1 MKPCVLFNPLAR
13 GEKAATFRKRLESL
27 RTELDI
33 RETISPDCARR
44 LAKEAVE
51 QGCDTVAAAGGD
63 GTFNEVLNGVGLVPK
78 AFGRVRLGLLPLGTA
93 NVFAKE
99 LRIPLELEKALEVL
113 RRGKERLVDLA
124 MAFFEKEGQGVCR
137 YFGQLGGAGL
147 DARAID
153 LVNWKW
159 KKHFGTLAYVAAGLK
174 AIAETPVKLTLSN
187 GMETASGE
195 LALISNG
202 RYYGGKFEVFP
213 NAGLSDGLLRA
224 AVFERVHWA
233 DLARRGW
240 GLFTR
245 TMLRQEGIRVLQGT
259 KLELKSDQS
268 ARFHLEGDL
277 AGQLPCVFKVSPR
290 SLRMI
295 VP

>member
-1 MKPCVLFNPLAR
+1 MRPCVLFNPLAR
-13 GEKAATFRKRLESL
+13 GEKAAAFRRRLESL
-27 RTELDI
+27 RTELDLC
-33 RETISPDCARR
+33 ETSSPDSARR

-51 QGCDTVAAAGGD
+51 RGCDTVAAAGGD
-63 GTFNEVLNGVGLVPK
+63 GTFNEVLNGVGSVSK

-99 LRIPLELEKALEVL
+99 LGLPLELEAALAVL

-124 MAFFEKEGQGVCR
+124 MAFFEEEGQNVCR

-147 DARAID
+147 DARAVG
-153 LVNWKW
+153 LVNWEL

-174 AIAETPVKLTLSN
+174 AIAETPVKLTVSN
-187 GMETASGE
+187 GSETASGE
-195 LALISNG
+195 LALIGNG

-213 NAGLSDGLLRA
+213 DASLADGLLRA
-224 AVFERVHWA
+224 AVFERVRWT

-245 TMLRQEGIRVLQGT
+245 TMLRQEGIRVLQGFR
-259 KLELKSDQS
+259 LELKSGQA

-277 AGQLPCVFKVSPR
+277 AGRLPCVFKVLPQG
-290 SLRMI
+290 LRMI

>member
-1 MKPCVLFNPLAR
+1 MRPCVLFNPLAR
-13 GEKAATFRKRLESL
+13 GEKAAAFRKCLESL
-27 RTELDI
+27 RTELDL
-33 RETISPDCARR
+33 RETTSPDSARR
-44 LAKEAVE
+44 LAKEAAE
-51 QGCDTVAAAGGD
+51 QGCDTLAAAGGD

-78 AFGRVRLGLLPLGTA
+78 AFERVRLGLLPLGTA

-99 LRIPLELEKALEVL
+99 LGLPLELEAALEVL

-124 MAFFEKEGQGVCR
+124 MAFFEEEGQSVCR

-153 LVNWKW
+153 LVNWEW

-174 AIAETPVKLTLSN
+174 AITETPVKLTVSN
-187 GMETASGE
+187 GSETAAGE
-195 LALISNG
+195 LALIGNG

-213 NAGLSDGLLRA
+213 GSSLADGLLRA
-224 AVFERVHWA
+224 AVFEQVRWA

-245 TMLRQEGIRVLQGT
+245 TMLRQEGIRVLQGSR
-259 KLELKSDQS
+259 LELKSDQE

-277 AGQLPCVFKVSPR
+277 AGRLPCVFKVSPR

>member
-13 GEKAATFRKRLESL
+13 GEKATKFRKRLESL
-27 RTELDI
+27 RTELDF
-33 RETISPDCARR
+33 RETISPDSARR
-44 LAKEAVE
+44 LAKAAVE
-51 QGCDTVAAAGGD
+51 QGCSIVVAAGGD

-78 AFGRVRLGLLPLGTA
+78 AFERVRLGLLPLGTA

-99 LRIPLELEKALEVL
+99 LGIPLELEKALEVL
-113 RRGKERLVDLA
+113 RRGKERFVDLA
-124 MAFFEKEGQGVCR
+124 MAFFEKEGQSVCR

-153 LVNWKW
+153 LVNWEW
-159 KKHFGTLAYVAAGLK
+159 KKHFGTLAYVVAGLK
-174 AIAETPVKLTLSN
+174 AIAETPVKLTVSN
-187 GMETASGE
+187 GSETASGE
-195 LALISNG
+195 LALIGNG

-213 NAGLSDGLLRA
+213 DASLADGLLRA
-224 AVFERVHWA
+224 AVFERVHWV

-245 TMLRQEGIRVLQGT
+245 TMLRQEGVRVLQGT
-259 KLELKSDQS
+259 QLKLKSDQE

>member
-1 MKPCVLFNPLAR
+1 MNPCVLFNPLAR
-13 GEKAATFRKRLESL
+13 GERAAAFQKRLESL
-27 RTELDI
+27 RTELDF
-33 RETISPDCARR
+33 RETTSPDSARR

-51 QGCDTVAAAGGD
+51 RGCNVVAAAGGD

-78 AFGRVRLGLLPLGTA
+78 AFERVRLGLLPLGTA

-99 LRIPLELEKALEVL
+99 LGIPLELEKALGIL

-124 MAFFEKEGQGVCR
+124 MAFFEEDGQSVCR

-159 KKHFGTLAYVAAGLK
+159 KKHLGTLAYVAAGLK
-174 AIAETPVKLTLSN
+174 ALAETPVKLTVSN
-187 GMETASGE
+187 GAETAFGE
-195 LALISNG
+195 LALIGNG
-202 RYYGGKFEVFP
+202 RYYGGRFEVFP
-213 NAGLSDGLLRA
+213 DAGLADGLLRA

-245 TMLRQEGIRVLQGT
+245 TMLRQEGVRVLQGT
-259 KLELKSDQS
+259 NLELKSDQEAS
-268 ARFHLEGDL
+268 FHLEGDL
-277 AGQLPCVFKVSPR
+277 AGRLPCVFKVSPR

>member
-27 RTELDI
+27 RTELDF
-33 RETISPDCARR
+33 RETISPDSARR
-44 LAKEAVE
+44 LAKAAVE

-63 GTFNEVLNGVGLVPK
+63 GTFNEVLNGVGAVPN

-99 LRIPLELEKALEVL
+99 LGIPLELEKAWEVL
-113 RRGKERLVDLA
+113 RRGNERSVDLA
-124 MAFFEKEGQGVCR
+124 TAFFEKEGQSVCR
-137 YFGQLGGAGL
+137 YFGQLGGAGW

-174 AIAETPVKLTLSN
+174 AIAETPVKLTVSN
-187 GMETASGE
+187 GSETASGE
-195 LALISNG
+195 LALIGNG

-213 NAGLSDGLLRA
+213 SASLSDGLLRA
-224 AVFERVHWA
+224 AVFEQVRWT

-240 GLFTR
+240 GLFTQ

-259 KLELKSDQS
+259 RLELKSDQAAS
-268 ARFHLEGDL
+268 FHLEGDL

>member
-1 MKPCVLFNPLAR
+1 MRPCVLLNPLAR
-13 GEKAATFRKRLESL
+13 GEKAAAFQKRLESL
-27 RTELDI
+27 QTELDF
-33 RETISPDCARR
+33 RETTSPDSARL
-44 LAKEAVE
+44 LAKAAVE

-78 AFGRVRLGLLPLGTA
+78 AFERVRLGLLPLGTA

-99 LRIPLELEKALEVL
+99 LGLPLELEAALEVL

-124 MAFFEKEGQGVCR
+124 MAFFEEEGQSVCR

-159 KKHFGTLAYVAAGLK
+159 KKHLGTLAYVAAGLK
-174 AIAETPVKLTLSN
+174 ALAETPVKLTVSN
-187 GMETASGE
+187 GAETASGE
-195 LALISNG
+195 LALIGNG

-213 NAGLSDGLLRA
+213 GAGLEDGLLRA
-224 AVFERVHWA
+224 AVFERVRWA

-240 GLFTR
+240 GLLTR
-245 TMLRQEGIRVLQGT
+245 TMLRQEGIRILQGST
-259 KLELKSDQS
+259 LELKSDQETP
-268 ARFHLEGDL
+268 FHLEGDL
-277 AGQLPCVFKVSPR
+277 AGRLPCVFKVSPR